1 MQVGFIGLGMMGSGM
16 VANLKKAGYGLVI
29 HDLSRAAA
37 ERHLA
42 AGATWA
48 ESPRAVAAETDVVF
62 LSLPAPPDVVAVA
75 TGANGILSGLGKD
88 KACFDL
94 STNSVSTVRQLHA
107 AFAEKGAHFLDAPV
121 SGGPSG
127 AASGKLAIWV
137 GGEERLFN
145 AHKAE
150 LEAMGD
156 QVAYIGAIGAGTV
169 AKLTHNCAGAAI
181 NCVLAEVF
189 TMGIKAGV
197 DPVSLWAAV
206 RQGAGGRQRVF
217 DRLASHFLTGQYDP
231 PPFAL
236 RLLHKDVSLATQL
249 GREVDVPMRM
259 ANLALQE
266 LTEAMNRGWG
276 ARGSSSFMLL
286 QQERAGI
293 PPLAADPADIKAVL
307 DREAGSNTK

>member
-1 MQVGFIGLGMMGSGM
+1 MQVGFIGLGQMGGGM
-16 VANLKKAGYGLVI
+16 VANLKKAGHALVI
-29 HDLSRAAA
+29 HDLKRAAA

-48 ESPRAVAAETDVVF
+48 DSPRAVAATADVVF
-62 LSLPAPPDVVAVA
+62 LSLPAPPDVTAVA
-75 TGANGILSGLGKD
+75 MGPDGVLSGIGKD
-88 KACFDL
+88 QACFDL
-94 STNSVSTVRQLHA
+94 STNSVATVRALHA
-107 AFAEKGAHFLDAPV
+107 AFLEKGAHFLDAPV
-121 SGGPSG
+121 SGGPAG

-137 GGEERLFN
+137 GGERRLFD

-150 LEAMGD
+150 LDSMSD
-156 QVAYIGAIGAGTV
+156 QASYIGAIGAGTI

-206 RQGAGGRQRVF
+206 RQGASGRARVF
-217 DRLASHFLTGQYDP
+217 DRLGNHFLTGQYDP

-259 ANLALQE
+259 TNLALQE

-293 PPLAADPADIKAVL
+293 PPLAVDPADIRAVL
-307 DREAGSNTK
+307 DSEAGSNK